1 MTDTVRDVKQHF
13 WSSKVIPYLTIRTT
27 HNSTQSYKAH
37 SHSELSLGIIESG
50 ITQLS
55 MPDGEIT
62 LKKGDI
68 ILIEPNMVHACN
80 PVGGMSRSYHMLYID
95 NAWCCDVLSK
105 LYGFEITKY
114 SCDLNLFFAMESD
127 TNLSELIL
135 LLLNE
140 GSRDAAIDVEGYLFN
155 LVSRFCSPKSEHGH
169 EDEDESELVLKLRN
183 RLLQDIACAPY
194 LEAVSRELGRP
205 KETLIRIFKRHLGI
219 TPKSFLNNSRV
230 EKAKILLKRGMRIV
244 DVAAEVGFSDQSQFH
259 RTFVNYTASTPRQYQ
274 RITSIFDNK
283 S

>member
-1 MTDTVRDVKQHF
+1 MTDTVRGVNQHF
-13 WSSKVIPYLTIRTT
+13 WSSNIIPYLTIRTT

-55 MPDGEIT
+55 MPDGEIV

-68 ILIEPNMVHACN
+68 ILIEPNVVHACN

-95 NAWCCDVLSK
+95 NAWCCNVLSN
-105 LYGFEITKY
+105 LYGCEITKY
-114 SCDLNLFFAMESD
+114 SCDLNLFFSKESD
-127 TNLSELIL
+127 TNLSDIIL

-140 GSRDAAIDVEGYLFN
+140 GTRDVAIDVESYLFN
-155 LVSRFCSPKSEHGH
+155 LVSRFCSPKSEH
-169 EDEDESELVLKLRN
+169 EDESELVCKLRN
-183 RLLQDIACAPY
+183 RLLQDIACAPS
-194 LEAVSRELGRP
+194 LEDVSRELGRP

-230 EKAKILLKRGMRIV
+230 EKAKILLKRGMSIV
-244 DVAAEVGFSDQSQFH
+244 DVATEVGFSDQSQFH

-274 RITSIFDNK
+274 QITSIFDNK